1 MLRIAAAVRLAP
13 DWLYAHETLVK
24 HFIDRD
30 DAGRRL
36 AVALHQQLPG
46 HQAGDGTVVL
56 ALPRGGVPVA
66 APVAAA
72 LGAPLGLLIVR
83 KIGAPSQPELAMGA
97 VASGGVVI
105 RNEPIIRAIGLAET
119 EFGRAAA
126 LAEAELAA
134 KERLYGARAG
144 AVGIAGKTVILVD
157 DGAATGATMRAAVAA
172 AKARRAARVV
182 VALPTA
188 SEEAA
193 AALAADADELVC
205 LETPEPYFAVGYWY
219 SDFDQV
225 SDDEVRRL
233 LEGASRGSGATPA
246 REA

>member
-1 MLRIAAAVRLAP
+1 MTRWKGRAAP
-13 DWLYAHETLVK
+13 MK
-24 HFIDRD
+24 QFIDRD

-36 AVALHQQLPG
+36 AVALHQRLPG
-46 HQAGDGTVVL
+46 HRAGDGTVVL

-66 APVAAA
+66 AQVAAA

-83 KIGAPSQPELAMGA
+83 KVGAPSQPELAMGA

-105 RNEPIIRAIGLAET
+105 RNEPVIRAIGLSEAA
-119 EFGRAAA
+119 FARATA

-134 KERLYGARAG
+134 KERLYGTRAG
-144 AVGIAGKTVILVD
+144 PADIAGKTVILVD

-172 AKARRAARVV
+172 AKKRSAARVV

-193 AALAADADELVC
+193 AALATGADDLVC
-205 LETPEPYFAVGYWY
+205 LDTPEPYFAVGYWY
-219 SDFDQV
+219 RDFAQV
-225 SDDEVRRL
+225 GDDEVARL
-233 LEGASRGSGATPA
+233 LENAGRGGSATPA

>member
-1 MLRIAAAVRLAP
+1 M
-13 DWLYAHETLVK
+13 T

-36 AVALHQQLPG
+36 AVALHQHRPG
-46 HQAGDGTVVL
+46 QRAGQDTVVL

-66 APVAAA
+66 AQVAAA

-83 KIGAPSQPELAMGA
+83 KIGAPMQPELAMGA

-105 RNEPIIRAIGLAET
+105 RNAPVIRAIGLT
-119 EFGRAAA
+119 EAAFARAAA

-134 KERLYGARAG
+134 KERLYGPRAG
-144 AVGIAGKTVILVD
+144 ATAIAGKTVILVD

-172 AKARRAARVV
+172 AKARGAAGVV

-193 AALAADADELVC
+193 AALAAEADDLVC
-205 LETPEPYFAVGYWY
+205 LDTPEPYFAVGYWY
-219 SDFDQV
+219 RDFGQV
-225 SDDEVRRL
+225 GDDEVRRL
-233 LEGASRGSGATPA
+233 LDDARSGSSAKPG

>member
-1 MLRIAAAVRLAP
+1 
-13 DWLYAHETLVK
+13 VK

-36 AVALHQQLPG
+36 AVALHKQEPG
-46 HQAGDGTVVL
+46 SRAGDDTVVQ

-66 APVAAA
+66 AQVAAA

-83 KIGAPSQPELAMGA
+83 KIGAPMQPELAMGA

-105 RNEPIIRAIGLAET
+105 RNEPIIRAVGLSEAT
-119 EFGRAAA
+119 FARATA
-126 LAEAELAA
+126 LAGEELAA
-134 KERLYGARAG
+134 KERLYGPRAG
-144 AVGIAGKTVILVD
+144 AMALAGKTVILVD

-172 AKARRAARVV
+172 AKAQGAGRVV

-193 AALAADADELVC
+193 AALAAEADDLVC
-205 LETPEPYFAVGYWY
+205 LDTPDPYFAVGYWY
-219 SDFDQV
+219 RDFSQV
-225 SDDEVRRL
+225 GDDEVRRL
-233 LEGASRGSGATPA
+233 LDDASRGSSAKPG

>member
-1 MLRIAAAVRLAP
+1 M
-13 DWLYAHETLVK
+13 T

-36 AVALHQQLPG
+36 AVALHQRHPG
-46 HQAGDGTVVL
+46 RRAGDDTVVL

-66 APVAAA
+66 AQVAAA

-105 RNEPIIRAIGLAET
+105 RNEPIIRAVGLSEDA
-119 EFGRAAA
+119 FARATAK
-126 LAEAELAA
+126 AEAELAA
-134 KERLYGARAG
+134 KERLYGPGAG
-144 AVGIAGKTVILVD
+144 AVDLTGRTVILVD

-172 AKARRAARVV
+172 AKVRRAGRVV

-188 SEEAA
+188 SGEAA
-193 AALAADADELVC
+193 AALAAGADELVC
-205 LETPEPYFAVGYWY
+205 LDTPEPYFAVGYWY
-219 SDFDQV
+219 RDFGQV
-225 SDDEVRRL
+225 DDDEVRRL
-233 LEGASRGSGATPA
+233 LDATTGSPPA
-246 REA
+246 

>member
-1 MLRIAAAVRLAP
+1 M
-13 DWLYAHETLVK
+13 K
-24 HFIDRD
+24 HFIDRG

-36 AVALHQQLPG
+36 AAALSREHPG
-46 HQAGDGTVVL
+46 HRAGENTVVL

-66 APVAAA
+66 ALVAAA

-105 RNEPIIRAIGLAET
+105 RNEDIIRAIGLSDAA
-119 EFGRAAA
+119 FARATA
-126 LAEAELAA
+126 LAEAELAT
-134 KERLYGARAG
+134 KERIYGPRAG
-144 AVGIAGKTVILVD
+144 AADVAGKTVILVD

-172 AKARRAARVV
+172 ARARHAGRVV

-193 AALAADADELVC
+193 AELAREADDLVC
-205 LETPEPYFAVGYWY
+205 LDTPEPYFAVGYWY
-219 SDFDQV
+219 RDFDQV
-225 SDDEVRRL
+225 GDDEVRRL
-233 LEGASRGSGATPA
+233 LEDASRPGGTTPV

>member
-1 MLRIAAAVRLAP
+1 M
-13 DWLYAHETLVK
+13 T

-36 AVALHQQLPG
+36 AVALHQHRPG
-46 HQAGDGTVVL
+46 PRAGDDTVVL

-66 APVAAA
+66 AQVAAA

-83 KIGAPSQPELAMGA
+83 KIGAPMQPELAMGA

-105 RNEPIIRAIGLAET
+105 RNQPIIRAIGLSEAA
-119 EFGRAAA
+119 FARATA
-126 LAEAELAA
+126 LAEEELAA
-134 KERLYGARAG
+134 KERLYGPGAAATDVAG
-144 AVGIAGKTVILVD
+144 RTVILVD

-172 AKARRAARVV
+172 AKARRAGRVV

-193 AALAADADELVC
+193 AALAAEADDLVC
-205 LETPEPYFAVGYWY
+205 LDTPEPYFAVGYWY
-219 SDFDQV
+219 RDFGQV

-233 LEGASRGSGATPA
+233 LGAASRGSGATPG

>member
-1 MLRIAAAVRLAP
+1 M
-13 DWLYAHETLVK
+13 K

-36 AVALHQQLPG
+36 AVALHQQHPG
-46 HQAGDGTVVL
+46 HRAGDDTVVL

-66 APVAAA
+66 AQVAAA
-72 LGAPLGLLIVR
+72 IGAPLGLLIVR

-105 RNEPIIRAIGLAET
+105 RNEEIIRAVGLSDAA
-119 EFGRAAA
+119 FARATA
-126 LAEAELAA
+126 LAQDELAA
-134 KERLYGARAG
+134 KERLYGPGAG
-144 AVGIAGKTVILVD
+144 AGAGDIAGKTVILVD
-157 DGAATGATMRAAVAA
+157 DGAAAGATMRAAVAA
-172 AKARRAARVV
+172 AKARNAGQVV

-193 AALAADADELVC
+193 AALAAEADDLVC
-205 LETPEPYFAVGYWY
+205 LDTPEPYFAVGYWY
-219 SDFDQV
+219 RDFSQV
-225 SDDEVRRL
+225 GDDEVRRL
-233 LEGASRGSGATPA
+233 LDDASRSSGATPG

>member
-1 MLRIAAAVRLAP
+1 M
-13 DWLYAHETLVK
+13 T

-36 AVALHQQLPG
+36 AVALHRHRPG
-46 HQAGDGTVVL
+46 PRAGDDTVVL

-66 APVAAA
+66 AQVAAA

-83 KIGAPSQPELAMGA
+83 KIGAPMQPELAMGA

-105 RNEPIIRAIGLAET
+105 RNQPIIRAIGLSEAA
-119 EFGRAAA
+119 FARATA
-126 LAEAELAA
+126 LAEEELAA
-134 KERLYGARAG
+134 KERLYGPGAAADVAG
-144 AVGIAGKTVILVD
+144 RTVILVD

-172 AKARRAARVV
+172 VKARRAGRVV

-193 AALAADADELVC
+193 AALAAEADDLVC
-205 LETPEPYFAVGYWY
+205 LDTPEPYFAVGYWY
-219 SDFDQV
+219 RDFSQVGDDQ
-225 SDDEVRRL
+225 VRRL
-233 LEGASRGSGATPA
+233 LGDASRGRSSATPG